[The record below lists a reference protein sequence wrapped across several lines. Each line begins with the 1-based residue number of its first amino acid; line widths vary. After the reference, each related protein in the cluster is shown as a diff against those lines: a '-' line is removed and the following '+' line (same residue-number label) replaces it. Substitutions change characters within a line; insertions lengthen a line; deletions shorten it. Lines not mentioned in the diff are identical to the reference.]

1 MTCPQCGAPLGKQ
14 IEKIT
19 NEPVQTIEQVNEE
32 TELLH
37 FPDLPE
43 DLNIGQQL
51 TNWAFDA
58 AFDGFYDVRE
68 NIISKIPSGKIS
80 VVLHTHGLAIWNGL
94 SNYEIHNSQIISLKT
109 LSQEE
114 LAKVDKSVIGRAVVG
129 GLILGPLGAI
139 IGGMSGIGNKEK
151 FINKHFT
158 YYKFLGRW
166 NKIGTNNFNKQHR
179 RY

>member
-1 MTCPQCGAPLGKQ
+1 
-14 IEKIT
+14 
-19 NEPVQTIEQVNEE
+19 
-32 TELLH
+32 
-37 FPDLPE
+37 
-43 DLNIGQQL
+43 
-51 TNWAFDA
+51 
-58 AFDGFYDVRE
+58 
-68 NIISKIPSGKIS
+68 
-80 VVLHTHGLAIWNGL
+80 L

-158 YYKFLGRW
+158 YYKFLGR
-166 NKIGTNNFNKQHR
+166 
-179 RY
+179 